1 MSVEVWSLALNAKVG
16 NPAKKAVLLGLAN
29 HAHPDGTNCYPSV
42 RRLAI
47 YTELSESTVRMK
59 LAEMRDEGLIGIVRE
74 AHRYRPTEYR
84 IDLEI
89 LAELRDPA
97 LRELEASKAPPISR
111 PPAASA
117 QPSGK
122 PTSALRQTDTRDPA
136 AGREP
141 SLEPSLDPLKE
152 PRGSSDQTPLALAK
166 AAILTDLN
174 NGKMYARKPEIFER
188 VFEPLHSLKMDM
200 PVDPEAANEPWIL
213 RLQHPQPKIFDAQLH
228 AMLCQAFMG
237 VLGGPVQVHIS
248 RALL

>member
-89 LAELRDPA
+89 LAELRDPG
-97 LRELEASKAPPISR
+97 LRELEGSKATPTSR
-111 PPAASA
+111 DPAAGGEA
-117 QPSGK
+117 SGK
-122 PTSALRQTDTRDPA
+122 SLPGLRETDTRDPA

-174 NGKMYARKPEIFER
+174 NGKMYARKPRIFEL
-188 VFEPLHSLKMDM
+188 VFEPLRNISTERQAKLTSHPIWEVSLEHPDPDVFDGRLTDM
-200 PVDPEAANEPWIL
+200 L
-213 RLQHPQPKIFDAQLH
+213 R
-228 AMLCQAFMG
+228 QALAG
-237 VLGGPVQVHIS
+237 VLGGPVEVEIS
-248 RALL
+248 AVQHE